1 MWIRTADIVLCGEE
15 SIEVNLRNELIATF
29 SFMKTVI
36 EELAKSLPSHGL
48 PPPLTSHRLGACR
61 CASPNRSGCRS
72 MSRCAVRPLLHLLH
86 LRLLL
91 HRRYSRAGG
100 ALRRPKRVPPRSAA
114 TCRPRTPRPPTTTT
128 ALRPSRSRRSR
139 RAASGVRGPGERRE
153 RGRVRGERVAESE
166 RESER
171 PCMGTAEPCESLWQ
185 PSLLTCG
192 VPFFPCL
199 LRTYDRSA
207 ASV

>member
-29 SFMKTVI
+29 SFMKIVI
-36 EELAKSLPSHGL
+36 VELAKSLPSHGL

-100 ALRRPKRVPPRSAA
+100 ALRRPKRVPPRP
-114 TCRPRTPRPPTTTT
+114 RPRGVPRRR
-128 ALRPSRSRRSR
+128 AVHVRCVHRQRRRRSAP
-139 RAASGVRGPGERRE
+139 RARDVRGGLLLGCVAPARDASEGECGEREWRRVKE
-153 RGRVRGERVAESE
+153 RARGHAWERRSPA
-166 RESER
+166 R
-171 PCMGTAEPCESLWQ
+171 A
-185 PSLLTCG
+185 CG
-192 VPFFPCL
+192 N
-199 LRTYDRSA
+199 LRY
-207 ASV
+207 